1 MQKSSAF
8 GIKHY
13 EKMSKD
19 KRDIY
24 YRLAKDEG
32 WRARSA
38 YKLLQLDA
46 QYDLFSGV
54 TRAVD
59 LCAAPGSWS
68 QVLSR
73 KLPDDAII
81 ISVDLAPMAPL
92 PRVTQIQGD
101 ITRKEVA
108 DKIIELC
115 RGEMCQLVVCDG
127 APDVTGVHDLDEYV
141 QAGLVDHAMSL
152 ARRILAPGGTFVSKV
167 FRGEC
172 LESLL
177 RRNALSF
184 FKHVD
189 VSKPDASR
197 ASSMECFLVCT
208 EYVPEG
214 IPYSKDREVYYS
226 QCGDF
231 RMLDSNRSYPAN
243 FSLCADSTLIGSSVG
258 TVSER
263 PSTCRSSFALD
274 FLLRESIDK

>member
-1 MQKSSAF
+1 
-8 GIKHY
+8 
-13 EKMSKD
+13 MSKD

-141 QAGLVDHAMSL
+141 QAGLVDHAMTL

-184 FKHVD
+184 
-189 VSKPDASR
+189 
-197 ASSMECFLVCT
+197 SSMLTFL
-208 EYVPEG
+208 
-214 IPYSKDREVYYS
+214 S
-226 QCGDF
+226 Q
-231 RMLDSNRSYPAN
+231 MLA
-243 FSLCADSTLIGSSVG
+243 
-258 TVSER
+258 ER
-263 PSTCRSSFALD
+263 PRWSASWCAQSMCQKGYHTQKIAKYIIRNVETLECWIVTDRILQTSRSAQTQH
-274 FLLRESIDK
+274 